1 MQYIVA
7 RHNITVYHTC
17 ILHSVINVF
26 CTLVQKRCYV
36 IDAKDSEIQYFKVH
50 ITNSLQLLADV
61 AIFLVLGST
70 QLKSAAKLLLFFDMC
85 KGFYKNSAKKLI
97 LLQIGILL
105 YAKHGVNRGNRN
117 NLHVKFRFLC

>member
-50 ITNSLQLLADV
+50 ITNSLQLLA
-61 AIFLVLGST
+61 
-70 QLKSAAKLLLFFDMC
+70 AKLLLFYDIRKDFGENRAGKWILSQLFD
-85 KGFYKNSAKKLI
+85 KNA
-97 LLQIGILL
+97 
-105 YAKHGVNRGNRN
+105 R
-117 NLHVKFRFLC
+117 

>member
-26 CTLVQKRCYV
+26 CTFVQKRCYV

-50 ITNSLQLLADV
+50 ITNSLQEFGCKVTAFFGYMQGFWQESVEKVDFV
-61 AIFLVLGST
+61 R
-70 QLKSAAKLLLFFDMC
+70 KSAILWTLIAQ
-85 KGFYKNSAKKLI
+85 KG
-97 LLQIGILL
+97 
-105 YAKHGVNRGNRN
+105 RR
-117 NLHVKFRFLC
+117 

>member
-70 QLKSAAKLLLFFDMC
+70 RLKSAAKLLFFFDIC
-85 KGFYKNSAKKLI
+85 KDFYKNSAKKLI
-97 LLQIGILL
+97 LLQMGILL
-105 YAKHGVNRGNRN
+105 YRT
-117 NLHVKFRFLC
+117 